1 MNFETFIG
9 SLVFLFFLSIP
20 TMILAPGP
28 AKICGLIMMLI
39 PVGFYLFFRAGSW
52 WMRVKR

>member
-9 SLVFLFFLSIP
+9 SLVFLFFISIP
-20 TMILAPGP
+20 IIILAPGP